1 MYLCSNKKDKNMK
14 IKISTKPLKMEAPRG
29 SEGQSLIN
37 HDQSGMRCDNI
48 YIPNEMRPASEVFNV
63 PLRSGWDN
71 CIVSNS
77 KVVNIVSKSYGH
89 LPNQEFFGK
98 IQQKLKEK
106 DINVLTRSI
115 NRDDR
120 AFAVD
125 HILADDRYS
134 VTIKNGM
141 DAIKPMISFTNS
153 YDGSTKTQ
161 GHFGFYREICK
172 NGLHVSTSQ
181 IGFSLRHR
189 GNIIEV
195 VVPEIELLLEKF
207 MSNEYYEIKK
217 KFEVLAETPIK
228 NVKDYVK
235 MVCSQT
241 EFFKFEKSEE
251 NDAPS
256 KNAEIVI
263 ETILREAKKLREE
276 PSLWLGYNSFN
287 NILHGK
293 MKKSFN
299 SQYDWD
305 AKMFDFHM
313 TLATN

>member
-1 MYLCSNKKDKNMK
+1 MK
-14 IKISTKPLKMEAPRG
+14 IVVKPLKMESPRG
-29 SEGQSLIN
+29 AEGKALIN
-37 HDQSGMRCDNI
+37 YDQNGMRCDNI
-48 YIPNEMRPASEVFNV
+48 FLPNEMRPASEVINV

-71 CIVSNS
+71 CIVSNG

-98 IQQKLKEK
+98 IQDKLKEK

-125 HILADDRYS
+125 HILADDRYA
-134 VTIKNGM
+134 VTIKTG
-141 DAIKPMISFTNS
+141 DDEIRPMISFTNS

-161 GHFGFYREICK
+161 GHFGFYRKVCN

-189 GNIIEV
+189 GNIIEI
-195 VVPEIELLLEKF
+195 VVPEIELLLERF

-217 KFEVLAETPIK
+217 KFEILAESPIK
-228 NVKDYVK
+228 NIKDYVQ
-235 MVCSQT
+235 MVCKET
-241 EFFKFEKSEE
+241 ELFKYEKSDE
-251 NDAPS
+251 NKEPS

-263 ETILREAKKLREE
+263 ETILREAKKLKEE
-276 PSLWLGYNSFN
+276 PSLWIGYNSFN

-293 MKKSFN
+293 LKKSFN

-305 AKMFDFHM
+305 AKLFDHHLKM
-313 TLATN
+313 AEIN